1 MRILYLS
8 PGGSAQG
15 GAERSLALLIRGMV
29 SRGHDVFI
37 AVLAPGDASEA
48 FAAAGA
54 TVFNRT
60 AALDR
65 VRRHGTALSFVAGIV
80 RSAPA
85 VARLAARLRRDARE
99 LDIDIV
105 HSNGFR
111 THLLTPLLRGGRRRM
126 VWALRDRAPRRSQRV
141 GLVLASLAT
150 HAVVANSRFTAQ
162 QLSWARRPVDV
173 VPNPVR
179 ADAAVPRH
187 DARAALS
194 LPADRPVVAVVS
206 HLHPSKGHHVAVEA
220 MAGWEGDDRPCLA
233 LAGACIYGDAS
244 TAYEAELRN
253 LTASHGLEGDVVL
266 LGGVSDVGLIYAS
279 ADVVVQPAIYPEGF
293 GRVVVEAQLAGVPV
307 IATDLGG
314 ARELIEDG
322 TSGLL
327 VPPGDPAA
335 LRAGI
340 ARVLACSDLTRRLVV
355 GGKDS
360 ARRFS
365 ADRHVDAVEDIY
377 RRVLAK

>member
-15 GAERSLALLIRGMV
+15 GAERSLALLIAGMV
-29 SRGHDVFI
+29 SRGHDVFV
-37 AVLAPGDASEA
+37 AVLAPGDAGDV

-54 TVFNRT
+54 TVLSRA

-65 VRRHGTALSFVAGIV
+65 VRRHGTALSFAAGIV
-80 RSAPA
+80 QSVPA
-85 VARLAARLRRDARE
+85 VAGLAARLRRDARE

-111 THLLTPLLRGGRRRM
+111 THLLSPLLRGGRCRM
-126 VWALRDRAPRRSQRV
+126 IWALRDRAPRLSQRV
-141 GLVLASLAT
+141 ALALASLTT
-150 HAVVANSRFTAQ
+150 HAVVANSRFTAE
-162 QLSWARRPVDV
+162 QLLWARRPIDV

-179 ADAAVPRH
+179 ADAAVPR
-187 DARAALS
+187 DEARAALG
-194 LPADRPVVAVVS
+194 LPAARPVVAVVS

-220 MAGWEGDDRPCLA
+220 MAGWQGDDRPHLA

-244 TAYEAELRN
+244 TTYERELRN

-266 LGGVSDVGLIYAS
+266 LGGVSDVGLVYAS
-279 ADVVVQPAIYPEGF
+279 ADVVVQPATYPEGF

-322 TSGLL
+322 ASGLL

-335 LRAGI
+335 LRTAI
-340 ARVLACSDLTRRLVV
+340 AQVLTCSDLARKLIA

-365 ADRHVDAVEDIY
+365 EDSHADAVEDIY
-377 RRVLAK
+377 RRVLSK